1 MPRRLTLVIIFFIF
15 IISFIYLERSSIF
28 WTYYCYCF
36 FSPSNRF
43 SPQHLPLQV
52 GITESFQVKRQV
64 LLSASKAAEM
74 ILRVHNIL
82 KAAPRKRA
90 PDHGHC

>member
-1 MPRRLTLVIIFFIF
+1 MPRREARVIPFF
-15 IISFIYLERSSIF
+15 SFIYLDRSSII
-28 WTYYCYCF
+28 WTNCCYCF
-36 FSPSNRF
+36 LSSSIRF
-43 SPQHLPLQV
+43 SPHHLPLQV